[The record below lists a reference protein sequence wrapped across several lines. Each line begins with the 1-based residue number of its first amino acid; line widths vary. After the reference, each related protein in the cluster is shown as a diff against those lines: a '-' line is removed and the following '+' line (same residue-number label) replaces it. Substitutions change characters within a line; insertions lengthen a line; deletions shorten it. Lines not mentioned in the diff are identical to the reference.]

1 MEVSRILLATDFS
14 EPSAAALQ
22 LATALAR
29 DSNAHLLIC
38 HVMPPE
44 FVYAADEMDAVAVP
58 FENPGIRQTLA
69 KTRPDDPRIKCE
81 HHLLVGNP
89 AEEIVRFAED
99 QNVDLIVLGSH
110 GRTGAARLV
119 MGSVAEAVV
128 RKAACP
134 VLTIKHRRPAAGQ
147 KPD

>member
-1 MEVSRILLATDFS
+1 MDVHRILLATDFS
-14 EPSAAALQ
+14 EASRAALQ

-29 DSNAHLLIC
+29 DANAALLIC
-38 HVMPPE
+38 HVTPPE
-44 FVYAADEMDAVAVP
+44 FVYGADEMDAVAVP
-58 FENPGIRQTLA
+58 FENPGVRQLLDQ
-69 KTRPDDPRIKCE
+69 TRPDDPQVVYE

-99 QNVDLIVLGSH
+99 QQVDLIVIGSH
-110 GRTGAARLV
+110 GRTGAKRLV

-134 VLTIKHRRPAAGQ
+134 VLTIKHG
-147 KPD
+147 KTS